1 MILSIALVLV
11 SNVFW
16 LATSNPHDSLA
27 PKHTINLDLPP
38 YERFQEL
45 GVIYAD
51 KWPVLLKQIGSVMNT
66 SEAGMRMS
74 YIYSATMFNQLNQP
88 YRDELL
94 GFAVAA
100 NRTIGEVIVFNFFF
114 DIFSH
119 KHSNWCTSIV
129 AEEQSGGIIHGRNFD
144 HFFDV
149 LREMAVVLE
158 FKRNNKIVY
167 TGTSFAGFFGLM
179 TGQKA
184 YKFTVS
190 YDARVTGTWQL
201 NDWAAAF
208 IGAQGFISFLVRD
221 VFDKANS
228 FRQAIDMFSHHPL
241 IAPCYFI
248 VGGTQPGEGVVITRG
263 RWSTVDLWWLK
274 PKQGRWYLVETN
286 YDHWTSPPSID
297 KRRAVAK
304 RAMNHTGR
312 ANINPTTL
320 FKVLSTPPV
329 LNFET
334 IHTTIMSAAH
344 PLLYTTVIRSKRT

>member
-11 SNVFW
+11 LNVFW
-16 LATSNPHDSLA
+16 LASSNPHDSLA

-51 KWPVLLKQIGSVMNT
+51 KWPVLLKQIGTFMNT

-74 YIYSATMFNQLNQP
+74 YIYSASMFNQLNQP

-119 KHSNWCTSIV
+119 KHNDWCTSIV
-129 AEEQSGGIIHGRNFD
+129 AEEQSGGIIHDRNFD

-158 FKRNNKIVY
+158 FKRNNTIVY
-167 TGTSFAGFFGLM
+167 TGTSFAGFIGLM

-208 IGAQGFISFLVRD
+208 IGGQGFISFLVRD

-228 FRQAIDMFSHHPL
+228 FQQAIDMFSNRPL

-286 YDHWTSPPSID
+286 YDHWTSPPSFD
-297 KRRAVAK
+297 KRRAAAET
-304 RAMNHTGR
+304 AMNHTGR
-312 ANINPTTL
+312 ANINSTTL

-329 LNFET
+329 LDVDT

-344 PLLYTTVIRSKRT
+344 PLLYTTVIRSKKT